1 MTIPLKVIDHP
12 LIKHKLSLVRSR
24 STAPDSFRRLIR
36 EISWLM
42 AYELTRDLPLEQ
54 VTIDT
59 PVATAAVPMLS
70 GKPPCIVSVLRAGN
84 GMLDGFLEVLPS
96 AAVGHI
102 GLVRDPATLVVSEY
116 YFKMP
121 TDIAERRVIIVDP
134 MLATGH
140 SAVAAVRRVL
150 ECGVGQIEICLFA
163 RRPGGHRSF
172 ASGLSRGRNSYS
184 VDRREIERA
193 RIHRPRPGRC
203 RRSSVRDDVAGAAH
217 FTPRVCAVLTKRL
230 P

>member
-1 MTIPLKVIDHP
+1 MTIPVNVIDHP

-54 VTIDT
+54 VMVDT
-59 PVATAAVPMLS
+59 PVASAAVPMLS
-70 GKPPCIVSVLRAGN
+70 GKAPCIVSVLRAGN

-102 GLVRDPATLVVSEY
+102 GLVRDPSTLAVSEY

-121 TDIAERRVIIVDP
+121 ADIAERRAIIVDP

-150 ECGVGQIEICLFA
+150 ECSVGKLQYACLLAAPEGIAALQVAYPEVEIHTASIDDRFNEYGYIVPGLGDAGDRLF
-163 RRPGGHRSF
+163 G
-172 ASGLSRGRNSYS
+172 
-184 VDRREIERA
+184 
-193 RIHRPRPGRC
+193 
-203 RRSSVRDDVAGAAH
+203 
-217 FTPRVCAVLTKRL
+217 TT
-230 P
+230 